1 MTKKVRVRF
10 APSPTGPLHIGG
22 LRTALFNYFFA
33 KQNGG
38 DFILRFEDT
47 DQNRYVEDSENHI
60 VDSLEWCGI
69 KADESP
75 IDGGDF
81 GPYRQS
87 ERKEL
92 YKKRIDELIE
102 KKLAYYAFDSKED
115 LATLR
120 TEAEKEGKVF
130 SYSFS
135 NRLSLRNS
143 LSLSK
148 KETLGLLKN
157 GAEYVVR
164 FKTPENK
171 EVVCRDELRGVVHV
185 STKTIDDKI
194 LFKSDGMPTYH
205 FANVVDDYEMEISHV
220 IRGEE
225 WLPSLPLHWLLYDAF
240 GWEIRPKFVHLPL
253 ILKPEGKGK
262 LSKRDGDKFGFPVFA
277 VQWKSEEIIKGYK
290 EHGFLPEAV
299 INFLSLLGWNPGS
312 EKELFSLQELIES
325 FSLKGLNKSG
335 ARFDPEKNKWFN
347 HAHIQKAENSLVI
360 EKIEKEFSGHLT
372 LFDKEKLNTIVELI
386 KPRLNTLNEIYSC
399 ASFFFKNPNSYNEKH
414 FNKLKKVNFKE
425 ILSGLI
431 ELVSSAENLNE
442 IKPSLEVLV
451 KKNEWNFG
459 KVMGLFRLSLVG
471 DLSGPDLFSIV
482 SLLGKETCN
491 ARMTLL
497 NNALEKQQ
505 QTPKRFL

>member
-47 DQNRYVEDSENHI
+47 DQNRYVEGSENHI

-69 KADESP
+69 KADENP
-75 IDGGDF
+75 IDGGSF

-115 LATLR
+115 LAILR

-135 NRLSLRNS
+135 NRLNLRNS

-148 KETLGLLKN
+148 NETLGLLKS

-277 VQWKSEEIIKGYK
+277 VQWKGEEIIKGYK
-290 EHGFLPEAV
+290 EHGFLPESV
-299 INFLSLLGWNPGS
+299 INFLSLLGWNPGN

-325 FSLKGLNKSG
+325 FSLEGLNKSG

-431 ELVSSAENLNE
+431 QLVSSAENLNE

-471 DLSGPDLFSIV
+471 DLSGPDLFSVV
-482 SLLGKETCN
+482 SILGKETCN
-491 ARMTLL
+491 SRIMLL
-497 NNALEKQQ
+497 SNALEK
-505 QTPKRFL
+505 

>member
-47 DQNRYVEDSENHI
+47 DQNRYVEGSENHI

-130 SYSFS
+130 SYSFT

-148 KETLGLLKN
+148 NETLGLLKN

-471 DLSGPDLFSIV
+471 DLSGPDLFSVV

-491 ARMTLL
+491 SRMMLL
-497 NNALEKQQ
+497 SNALEKQ
-505 QTPKRFL
+505 

>member
-115 LATLR
+115 LAILR
-120 TEAEKEGKVF
+120 TKAEKEGKVF

-148 KETLGLLKN
+148 NETLGLLKN

-262 LSKRDGDKFGFPVFA
+262 LSKRDGEKFGFPVFA

-482 SLLGKETCN
+482 SLLGKETCST
-491 ARMTLL
+491 RMMLL
-497 NNALEKQQ
+497 SNALEKQ
-505 QTPKRFL
+505 

>member
-47 DQNRYVEDSENHI
+47 DQNRYVEGSENHI

-69 KADESP
+69 KADENP
-75 IDGGDF
+75 IDGGSF

-115 LATLR
+115 LAILR

-148 KETLGLLKN
+148 NETLGLLKS

-171 EVVCRDELRGVVHV
+171 EVVCEDELRGVVRV

-240 GWEIRPKFVHLPL
+240 GWNKKPKFVHLPL
-253 ILKPEGKGK
+253 ILKPVGKGK

-277 VQWKSEEIIKGYK
+277 VQWKSEEVIKGYK

-299 INFLSLLGWNPGS
+299 VNFLSLLGWNPGN
-312 EKELFSLQELIES
+312 EKELFDIKELIES
-325 FSLKGLNKSG
+325 FSLKNLNKSG

-347 HAHIQKAENSLVI
+347 HAHIQKGNDSLIV
-360 EKIEKEFSGHLT
+360 EKIEMDFSDQLT
-372 LFDKEKLNTIVELI
+372 MFNKQETRTIAQLI
-386 KPRLNTLNEIYSC
+386 KPRLNTLNEVYSC
-399 ASFFFKNPNSYNEKH
+399 ASFFFKNPDNYNEKH

-471 DLSGPDLFSIV
+471 DLSGPDLFSVV

-491 ARMTLL
+491 SRMMLL
-497 NNALEKQQ
+497 SNALEKQ
-505 QTPKRFL
+505 